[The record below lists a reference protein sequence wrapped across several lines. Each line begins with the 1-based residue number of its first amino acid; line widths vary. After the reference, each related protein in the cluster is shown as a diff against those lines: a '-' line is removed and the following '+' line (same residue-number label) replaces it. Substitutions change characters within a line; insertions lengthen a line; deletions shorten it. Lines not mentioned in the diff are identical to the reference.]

1 MNRTIFA
8 KVLRRKKKEKKGKKG
23 QKKGKKTSNS
33 IEIQAP
39 LFRKN
44 QSRSNCFQFNEV
56 ILETIRRLRFFR
68 KRGALNREKTQNPG
82 FIRSR
87 IRPPFFPFFYR
98 FFPVFTSRK
107 TKKHPIGPKIS
118 AFERNAKAINLLKS
132 QLNPTSFARVIGF
145 LLTFVFLI
153 PLPHSI
159 CPFHLIRVRSLVE
172 ISRRF
177 MPF

>member
-1 MNRTIFA
+1 MNRTIFAKVLRRKKKEKKGKRDKKKPKKPSNSLEIHSFIHSLMNRTISA

-68 KRGALNREKTQNPG
+68 KRGALNRAKNPKSGFHKEQN
-82 FIRSR
+82 
-87 IRPPFFPFFYR
+87 
-98 FFPVFTSRK
+98 
-107 TKKHPIGPKIS
+107 
-118 AFERNAKAINLLKS
+118 
-132 QLNPTSFARVIGF
+132 
-145 LLTFVFLI
+145 
-153 PLPHSI
+153 
-159 CPFHLIRVRSLVE
+159 
-172 ISRRF
+172 
-177 MPF
+177 